1 MQIQPVSVPSVGGI
15 YATDHTHRVEKE
27 EGSADAKER
36 QRDHSHSQQEEKNAD
51 VPTDILEL
59 SPASHAE
66 SSDLGEYAVVYVPVH
81 PSAKTP
87 PYTGEIPLPG
97 SRIDLQA

>member
-1 MQIQPVSVPSVGGI
+1 MQIHSVSVPSVGGI

-36 QRDHSHSQQEEKNAD
+36 QRDNSGFQQEEKNAE

-66 SSDLGEYAVVYVPVH
+66 GSELDAYAVVYASVPH
-81 PSAKTP
+81 TKTP
-87 PYTGEIPLPG
+87 SSTGEVPLPG